1 MAERSF
7 ATEVQQLR
15 AEPGTVFRGE
25 GILAVTKALLECG
38 VGYVSGYQG
47 SPISHLMDVLADA
60 QPILEE
66 LGVHFE
72 PSANEATAAATL
84 SASVMYPIRGAVT
97 WKSTVGTN
105 VASDALANLASGGV
119 TGGALIIIGEDYGEG
134 SSIMQERSHAFA
146 MKSQIWLLD
155 PRPNL
160 PAIVKAVHDSFE
172 LSEAT
177 RTPVMLELRVRSCH
191 VHGSFV
197 TQPNLRPKFTLREAL
212 ESPVRDTGRIVLP
225 PASYVHEQEKVLDRW
240 PAAVRFIE
248 ERGLNE
254 FFDGDIADLGI
265 IMLGGMYNNVL
276 RALMG
281 HDMADLY
288 GKSRIPL
295 YVMNVAYPVIDSE
308 LERFCAGKKAVLVVE
323 EGQPEF
329 HEQAIHTVL
338 GRAGIRT
345 TIHGKD
351 MLAKAGEY
359 TVAELKRAL
368 ATFLQRYH
376 PSALAV
382 PVPMGMPMRS
392 AAAANAASKAMAQA
406 KASISTSTSTST
418 VRPELVEEPA
428 LSLSKGLRQAQP
440 ERVLAQ
446 PEPPAAFRVANNSPA
461 AMAAAGATMRAAAPE
476 LAAVIPARPP
486 GFCIGCPERPI
497 FSAMTLVQEE
507 LGMHHI
513 SADIG
518 CHLFAAMPPFH
529 LGATTMGYGL
539 GASSASA
546 FNVPAGKR
554 SIAMMGDGGFWH
566 NGLASGVGN
575 AVFNKS
581 DGVIVIVDNNYSAAT
596 GGQDLLSSR
605 GDHEHRSTQHPIEAA
620 VRGVGVQWV
629 RTVTNTYDV
638 NAMEAALNEALTTD
652 VKGPKVV
659 IAQSECMLNKQ
670 RRVKPQVAAAV
681 KRGER
686 VVKEKF
692 GVDAAVCSGDHACM
706 RLSGCPSLTLKNSGD
721 PLKPDPVAYVD
732 DGCVACGHC
741 GEVAD
746 AAVLCPSFY
755 RVDWVRNPSPWEK
768 RLDGWRRGVVG
779 WFQSRQRRSLQ
790 RRALYAQEQS

>member
-38 VGYVSGYQG
+38 VAYVAGYQG

-72 PSANEATAAATL
+72 PSASEATAAATL

-160 PAIVKAVHDSFE
+160 PSIVQAVHDGFE

-197 TQPNLRPKFTLREAL
+197 AKPNLRPPFTLRQAL

-225 PASYVHEQEKVLDRW
+225 PASYIHEQEKVLDRW
-240 PAAVRFIE
+240 PAALRFIE

-295 YVMNVAYPVIDSE
+295 YVMNVAYPVVDSE

-338 GRAGIRT
+338 GRAAIRT

-359 TVAELKRAL
+359 TVAELKRGLAL
-368 ATFLQRYH
+368 FLQRYR
-376 PSALAV
+376 PAALAAAV
-382 PVPMGMPMRS
+382 PIGMPMRTV
-392 AAAANAASKAMAQA
+392 AAADATSSALAQA
-406 KASISTSTSTST
+406 A
-418 VRPELVEEPA
+418 RANPA
-428 LSLSKGLRQAQP
+428 DRATGA
-440 ERVLAQ
+440 VA
-446 PEPPAAFRVANNSPA
+446 PAAAPSAKALINSPA
-461 AMAAAGATMRAAAPE
+461 AMAAASVTMRAGAPE
-476 LAAVIPARPP
+476 LAAVVPARPP
-486 GFCIGCPERPI
+486 GFCVGCPERPI
-497 FSAMTLVQEE
+497 FSAMTLVQED

-513 SADIG
+513 SGDIG

-546 FNVPAGKR
+546 LNVKAGKR

-566 NGLASGVGN
+566 NGLASGIGN

-605 GDHEHRSTQHPIEAA
+605 GEHEHRSTQHPIEAA

-638 NAMEAALNEALTTD
+638 NAMEAALHEALTSETQ
-652 VKGPKVV
+652 GPKVV

-681 KRGER
+681 QRGDR

-706 RLSGCPSLTLKNSGD
+706 RLSGCPSLTLKSSGD
-721 PLKPDPVAYVD
+721 PLKPDPVAHVD
-732 DGCVACGHC
+732 DSCVACGHC

-755 RVDWVRNPSPWEK
+755 RTEWVRNPTHWEK

-779 WFQSRQRRSLQ
+779 WFQAHQRRSLQ
-790 RRALYAQEQS
+790 RRALYAEAE